1 MAGRWRPIGQHRE
14 ALLAW
19 TAEAPANPD
28 LLVPLVVG
36 LFKPPSV
43 TNDCPVTAKTGT
55 PWVATRAR
63 SRSPRVDLAFR
74 FWQCDKKN
82 HGWREGRH

>member
-43 TNDCPVTAKTGT
+43 TNDCPVTAK
-55 PWVATRAR
+55 RAH
-63 SRSPRVDLAFR
+63 P
-74 FWQCDKKN
+74 
-82 HGWREGRH
+82 G